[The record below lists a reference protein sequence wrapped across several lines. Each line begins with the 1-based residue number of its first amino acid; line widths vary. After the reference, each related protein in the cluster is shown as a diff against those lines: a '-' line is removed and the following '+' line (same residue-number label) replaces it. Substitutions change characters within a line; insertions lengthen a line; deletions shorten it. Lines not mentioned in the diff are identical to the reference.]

1 MLIKHLLLLLFI
13 SISFSCTD
21 VKANKPVVLPGAY
34 QMDEYL
40 PLLEGKS
47 VGLFVNHT
55 ALINDTHLADSLIDR
70 GITIT
75 SVFTPEHGFKGNYSD
90 GEKIEQ
96 ENIKKSFELISLY
109 GKHKKPTQEQVEAL
123 DVLVIDIQEVGVRFY
138 TYSSTMT
145 YLMEACAKYGVPVLI
160 LDRPNPNGSYVDGP
174 VLNTELSSFVG
185 LHPIPI
191 VHGLTLGELA
201 YMINEEGWL
210 SGGLRC
216 DLEIVKVRNWTHND
230 FYALPV
236 KPSPNL
242 PNDLSVALYP
252 SLALFEGTIVSIGR
266 GTEKQFQIVGHP
278 SYPDSGFTFTPQPNE
293 GSKHPP
299 LQGEKCFGIDLSG
312 STIQYEFS
320 LKYLLQFYEQLN
332 GKTEKPFFNAY
343 FKKLAGTDE
352 LKEQIE
358 AGMSEKEIRQTWQ
371 ADLKIYEGIRSKY
384 LLYK

>member
-1 MLIKHLLLLLFI
+1 
-13 SISFSCTD
+13 
-21 VKANKPVVLPGAY
+21 
-34 QMDEYL
+34 MDEYL
-40 PLLEGKS
+40 PLLQGKS

-70 GITIT
+70 GITIK

-96 ENIKKSFELISLY
+96 EDIQKSFELISLY
-109 GKHKKPTQEQVEAL
+109 GNFKKPTKEQIEGL
-123 DVLVIDIQEVGVRFY
+123 DILVIDIQEVGVRFY

-174 VLNTELSSFVG
+174 VLNTDLSSFVG

-201 YMINEEGWL
+201 HIINEEGWL

-216 DLEIVKVRNWTHND
+216 DLEIVKVRNWTHKD
-230 FYALPV
+230 FYSLPV

-266 GTEKQFQIVGHP
+266 GTEKQFQIIGHP
-278 SYPDSGFTFTPQPNE
+278 AYLDSSFAFTPQPNE

-312 STIQYEFS
+312 STIEYEFS

-358 AGMSEKEIRQTWQ
+358 AGMSEKEIRKTWE
-371 ADLKIYEGIRSKY
+371 ADLKTYEIIRSKY

>member
-1 MLIKHLLLLLFI
+1 MLIKHLLLFLFV
-13 SISFSCTD
+13 SISFSCSD
-21 VKANKPVVLPGAY
+21 AKADKSGILPGAY
-34 QMDEYL
+34 QMDQYL

-55 ALINDTHLADSLIDR
+55 ALINDTHLADSLMDR
-70 GITIT
+70 GITIK

-96 ENIKKSFELISLY
+96 ENIQKSFELISLY
-109 GKHKKPTQEQVEAL
+109 GKHKKPSKEQIEGL
-123 DVLVIDIQEVGVRFY
+123 DILVIDIQEVGVRFY

-145 YLMEACAKYGVPVLI
+145 YLMEACAKYDVPVLI

-174 VLNTELSSFVG
+174 VLDTDLSSFVG

-210 SGGLRC
+210 SDGLQC
-216 DLEIVKVRNWTHND
+216 NLEIVKVRNWTHND
-230 FYALPV
+230 FYTLPV

-278 SYPDSGFTFTPQPNE
+278 SYPDSSFAFSPEPNE
-293 GSKHPP
+293 GSKLPP
-299 LQGEKCFGIDLSG
+299 LRGEKCFGIDLSD
-312 STIQYEFS
+312 STIQNEFS
-320 LKYLLQFYEQLN
+320 LKYLLHFYEQLN

-343 FKKLAGTDE
+343 FRKLAGTDE
-352 LKEQIE
+352 LKKQIE
-358 AGMSEKEIRQTWQ
+358 SGMSETEIRKTWEE
-371 ADLKIYEGIRSKY
+371 DLKAYKAIRSKY